1 VNLDVLL
8 DQFLT
13 EAGDL
18 LDLVDTGLLA
28 LEREPHDR
36 PVLDEV
42 FRAAHT
48 LKGSSGLFDL
58 PALTRLNHAAED
70 LLDAVRGDRI
80 ALTAPMVDDLLAA
93 FDLVRTWIA
102 ELARTRQ
109 LPLDAARDGA
119 ALGLRLRAPLGGEQ
133 PAGTVPE
140 QRGSG
145 GSGGRDAVGASR
157 GAAPSAPS
165 APRWLLE
172 VFGVERV
179 RQLRD
184 WLVHARTRARAV
196 RLEPVEGC
204 FYSGDDP
211 LHLIAQ
217 TPGVEALDI
226 SPREPWPDLAE
237 LDEYRCLLVFSLVT
251 RATLHELDH
260 LYRYVPDEV
269 TVDEVDAAGLTALL
283 DTPDPAAVAAAALLT
298 AQLQVLRAEIP
309 ADQVQGRLAS
319 VAGVARSALAAM
331 GRPAGAPDEVEPA
344 LADSLRLGSAKPL
357 VLLLEREL
365 AGFRP
370 AGTVSPGEQPGEQ
383 SGDGGPDGADGL
395 GTDGGF
401 VERRGARTDRRTG
414 QPDLRADPVERRRG
428 PADRRG
434 AGGRV
439 LKVEQATVD
448 RLLDLVG
455 QLVVAKN
462 GLPFLAAAAEQEWH
476 ARPLARRIKD
486 QYGVVNRISEE
497 LQTAVM
503 DVRMLPMSVVFG
515 RFPRLVRDLSRSL
528 GKQVELVLEGED
540 TAADKDVIEM
550 LGDPLVHLIRNALDH
565 GVEPP
570 DVRVA
575 AGKPAGA
582 TVRLRAAQEPDAV
595 VIDIIDDG
603 RGVDPAM
610 IRAKAY
616 ERGLL
621 TEEELAA
628 TSDQDAVDLI
638 FRAGFS
644 TADRI
649 SDVSGRGVGMD
660 AVRASVTAAGGSV
673 GIVSTP
679 GQGSRVR
686 LRMPLSMAISQ
697 VMIVTVGRQRFGV
710 PVDLVIETV
719 RVPSERVVRV
729 EHQPVI
735 VLRDTVVP
743 LVDLVGT
750 LQLPGADADADSDQK
765 VVSVLVTRVDGTE
778 VGLVVDAFHE
788 GAEVIV
794 KPMGGVLAGSRSFCG
809 TALMGDGSVLLVLDV
824 KEVLVGAGNGH

>member
-1 VNLDVLL
+1 MNLDTLL
-8 DQFLT
+8 DQFLA

-28 LEREPHDR
+28 LERDPGDR

-70 LLDAVRGDRI
+70 LLDAVRGGRI
-80 ALTAPMVDDLLAA
+80 SLTAPMIDDLLAA
-93 FDLVRTWIA
+93 FDLVRAWIA
-102 ELARTRQ
+102 ELARTRT
-109 LPLDAARDGA
+109 LPLEAAQDGA
-119 ALGLRLRAPLGGEQ
+119 ALGVRLRAPLGGD
-133 PAGTVPE
+133 PVAATVPG
-140 QRGSG
+140 QRFPSEASSG
-145 GSGGRDAVGASR
+145 SR
-157 GAAPSAPS
+157 GTAAPVPG
-165 APRWLLE
+165 WLLA
-172 VFGVERV
+172 VFGAERV
-179 RQLRD
+179 GQLRD
-184 WLVHARTRARAV
+184 WLVHARTTARV
-196 RLEPVEGC
+196 LRLEPVEGC
-204 FYSGDDP
+204 FFSGDDP
-211 LHLIAQ
+211 LHLIAR
-217 TPGVEALDI
+217 TPAVEALDI
-226 SPREPWPDLAE
+226 SPRAPWPGPE
-237 LDEYRCLLVFSLVT
+237 EFDEYRCLLVFTLVT
-251 RATLHELDH
+251 RATRSELDH

-269 TVDEVDAAGLTALL
+269 EIAEVDADGLSALL
-283 DTPDPAAVAAAALLT
+283 DGPRPPAGDDPARVAAGALLA
-298 AQLQVLRAEIP
+298 AQLQVLRADIP
-309 ADQVQGRLAS
+309 ADQVGARLSS
-319 VAGVARSALAAM
+319 VAAVTRSALAAW
-331 GRPAGAPDEVEPA
+331 GRPVGDPDEVASA
-344 LADSLRLGSAKPL
+344 LAESLHLGSPDPL
-357 VLLLEREL
+357 TQLVEREL
-365 AGFRP
+365 A
-370 AGTVSPGEQPGEQ
+370 AGPEGAGPGGAEAEGAEPEVA
-383 SGDGGPDGADGL
+383 GPDGVEPE
-395 GTDGGF
+395 GGAF
-401 VERRGARTDRRTG
+401 VERRGERPDRRTG

-434 AGGRV
+434 PGARM

-462 GLPFLAAAAEQEWH
+462 GLPFLAAAAEQEWN
-476 ARPLARRIKD
+476 ARPLGRRIKD

-503 DVRMLPMSVVFG
+503 DVRMLPLSTVFA

-540 TAADKDVIEM
+540 TAADKDIIEM

-565 GVEPP
+565 GVEAPA
-570 DVRVA
+570 VRVA

-595 VIDIIDDG
+595 VIDVVDDG
-603 RGVDPAM
+603 RGVDPAT
-610 IRAKAY
+610 IRAVAY
-616 ERGLL
+616 QRGLL

-628 TSDQDAVDLI
+628 LSDEEAVDLI
-638 FRAGFS
+638 FRPGFS
-644 TADRI
+644 TAERI

-660 AVRASVTAAGGSV
+660 AVRASVVAAGGSV
-673 GIVSTP
+673 RIVSTP

-719 RVPSERVVRV
+719 RVPTERVVQV

-743 LVDLVGT
+743 LIDLVGT
-750 LQLPGADADADSDQK
+750 LQLPIADADPQ
-765 VVSVLVTRVDGTE
+765 VVSVLVTRVDGAE
-778 VGLVVDAFHE
+778 IGLVVDAFHE

-794 KPMGGVLAGSRSFCG
+794 KPMEGLLAGSRSFCG

-824 KEVLVGAGNGH
+824 KEVLAGAGDGL